1 MRSPSRA
8 GWWALAAAAAIWAG
22 AWLGLQF
29 GLVVAVVAAILA
41 VAVALRWPAS
51 SVLIVLLVAGG
62 LSGSFAGD
70 RIAATLEA
78 EIPVGPIE
86 FVGVVAEDDG
96 PGRPAVVGPEALRD
110 AGEWIP
116 WTGPA
121 IGVGPSLEMPL
132 VAGQRVRIVG
142 TSKSVPGRIRGDPIA
157 GRVTISNVEVLGTG
171 GGPFFTIGNAVRDRV
186 RSVLDSSQRSEALVA
201 GFLIGDTSGLS
212 ARDLDALRRSGLT
225 HFVAVS
231 GSNVA
236 LFLAAWWVLT
246 AVVGIGPKRRFVLG
260 VVGLG
265 IFVVATRW
273 EASVLRAAFMA
284 ATVLGAAAT
293 GIVVDTWVAIGV
305 AVGVLLILS
314 GQLAVDVGFQLSVA
328 ATIGIMVGSGMFA
341 DRRPKPLWTILGAAT
356 AAQVAVVP
364 VLLLHF
370 GTVPLMS
377 PIANL
382 LSAPLVT
389 AATVTGAV
397 AVVIGWEPAVAV
409 SSAFAGAVLGIADV
423 AARWPQLGLAG
434 VLAALGTAALIR
446 LKRTRQLAVV
456 GLAVVLALS
465 MLVPSRPPNVP
476 TVTFL
481 DVGQGDAVL
490 LRDPSG
496 RVVLVDGG
504 RDPLALAEAL
514 RRHHIGRVDLL
525 VGTHGDVDHI
535 GGFEGIFDDHSVGR
549 LWVPDHP
556 DQGLEMEDLFGAAVA
571 AAVPVDRVQPG
582 ISYTL
587 GSIKIEALGP
597 RRRYAARNDGS
608 IVLWVVADQSLLLPG
623 DIGAIAQLELPP
635 LRPDILLV
643 PHHGSSSTDR
653 SWLAEVIGAVAVISV
668 GPNTYGHPTPEIL
681 SILNEAG
688 TDVMITMD
696 EGDVSLELDAP

>member
-1 MRSPSRA
+1 MTSTHC
-8 GWWALAAAAAIWAG
+8 AA
-22 AWLGLQF
+22 
-29 GLVVAVVAAILA
+29 
-41 VAVALRWPAS
+41 P
-51 SVLIVLLVAGG
+51 
-62 LSGSFAGD
+62 
-70 RIAATLEA
+70 
-78 EIPVGPIE
+78 
-86 FVGVVAEDDG
+86 
-96 PGRPAVVGPEALRD
+96 
-110 AGEWIP
+110 
-116 WTGPA
+116 
-121 IGVGPSLEMPL
+121 
-132 VAGQRVRIVG
+132 
-142 TSKSVPGRIRGDPIA
+142 
-157 GRVTISNVEVLGTG
+157 
-171 GGPFFTIGNAVRDRV
+171 
-186 RSVLDSSQRSEALVA
+186 
-201 GFLIGDTSGLS
+201 
-212 ARDLDALRRSGLT
+212 GLT

-305 AVGVLLILS
+305 AVGVLLVLS

-328 ATIGIMVGSGMFA
+328 ATIGIMVGSGVFA
-341 DRRPKPLWTILGAAT
+341 DRRPKALWATLGAAT

-389 AATVTGAV
+389 GATVTGAI
-397 AVVIGWEPAVAV
+397 AVVIGWGPAVAV
-409 SSAFAGAVLGIADV
+409 SSALAGAVLGIADV

-434 VLAALGTAALIR
+434 VFAASGAAALIR
-446 LKRTRQLAVV
+446 LKRTRPLAVA
-456 GLAVVLALS
+456 GLAVVLAVS
-465 MLVPSRPPNVP
+465 VLVPSRPPNVP

-481 DVGQGDAVL
+481 DVGQGDSVL

-504 RDPLALAEAL
+504 RDPLVLAEAL

-525 VGTHGDVDHI
+525 VGTHGDVDHV
-535 GGFEGIFDDHSVGR
+535 GGFEGIFNDHSVGR

-556 DQGLEMEDLFGAAVA
+556 DQGLEMEDLVDAALA
-571 AAVPVDRVQPG
+571 AGVPVDRVQPG
-582 ISYTL
+582 ISYTF
-587 GSIKIEALGP
+587 GSVENRGARPEAALRRSKRRFDRVVGGGGTDPAPAGRHRGCRTTGAASTPTGHPPGP
-597 RRRYAARNDGS
+597 APWFVID
-608 IVLWVVADQSLLLPG
+608 
-623 DIGAIAQLELPP
+623 
-635 LRPDILLV
+635 RP
-643 PHHGSSSTDR
+643 
-653 SWLAEVIGAVAVISV
+653 SWLAEVVGAVAVISV
-668 GPNTYGHPTPEIL
+668 GPNTYGHPTPETL
-681 SILNEAG
+681 NVLNEAG
-688 TDVMITMD
+688 TDVRITMD